1 MNGQGV
7 VWDQQ
12 YKQGKENP
20 ERTSHM
26 PTKLTPEIITAAIVG
41 FEQQKLHIDTKIAEL
56 RSLLTGGPAEPTAA
70 APDAT
75 KGKRRKMSAAA
86 RKRIGD
92 AQRKRWAAS
101 KGEAE
106 SPSKT
111 ATAKPKRKMSAAGKK
126 AISEA
131 TKKRWAAFHA
141 TKQAKKPAAKK
152 AVART
157 KLSPARKAALV
168 ANLAKARAAKAAK
181 VAAGAQ

>member
-1 MNGQGV
+1 
-7 VWDQQ
+7 
-12 YKQGKENP
+12 
-20 ERTSHM
+20 M
-26 PTKLTPEIITAAIVG
+26 PTPKLTNDIITAAIEG
-41 FEQQKLHIDTKIAEL
+41 FESQKRRIDGQIADL
-56 RSLLTGGPAEPTAA
+56 RAMLSGGPAESVAKPEV
-70 APDAT
+70 P
-75 KGKRRKMSAAA
+75 KGKRRNMSAAA

-106 SPSKT
+106 PPSKT

-141 TKQAKKPAAKK
+141 TKQAKKPALKK
-152 AVART
+152 AVAKRR
-157 KLSPARKAALV
+157 LSPARKAALV

-181 VAAGAQ
+181 ATAGAR

>member
-101 KGEAE
+101 KKAAA
-106 SPSKT
+106 PST
-111 ATAKPKRKMSAAGKK
+111 PATSKPKRK
-126 AISEA
+126 
-131 TKKRWAAFHA
+131 
-141 TKQAKKPAAKK
+141 
-152 AVART
+152 
-157 KLSPARKAALV
+157 LSKARKAALV
-168 ANLAKARAAKAAK
+168 ANLAKARAARAVKRAEAAKPKPVATKKAA
-181 VAAGAQ
+181 

>member
-1 MNGQGV
+1 MDGSNRAILV
-7 VWDQQ
+7 L
-12 YKQGKENP
+12 
-20 ERTSHM
+20 M
-26 PTKLTPEIITAAIVG
+26 PTPKFTAEIINAAIGG
-41 FEQQKLHIDTKIAEL
+41 FEQQKLRIDAQIAEL
-56 RSLLTGGPAEPTAA
+56 RAMLHRGPTATA
-70 APDAT
+70 ATPTAP
-75 KGKRRKMSAAA
+75 KGKRRKMNAAA
-86 RKRIGD
+86 RKRMSD

-106 SPSKT
+106 PPSKT

-141 TKQAKKPAAKK
+141 TKQAKKPALKK
-152 AVART
+152 AVAKR